1 VKIFWS
7 FARQAFQFISAY
19 RFNFFMEFVLV
30 LLRMYGIYWVW
41 RVLYTQRPGAFGVDL
56 GQMVTYGVMGMAIE
70 LFIWSRPQW
79 YMANQVK
86 SGAIDTDL
94 MKPMD
99 FHFYMLARSVGELL
113 IGVGVLGLPAL
124 LVAYLSLDIQ
134 PPPDLSNGLMFVAS
148 LALGFLL
155 LFHLNF
161 LLGSLSVVAL
171 DIRHISWAYFS
182 MVRFLGGQIVPLWL
196 FPDFLRAIA
205 EALPVKG
212 TYYIPITIYIGQ
224 LRGVEAL
231 RALEFQLVWLVVL
244 VLLSRMLWGWAYRR
258 LVVQGG

>member
-1 VKIFWS
+1 MKIFWS

-99 FHFYMLARSVGELL
+99 FHLYMLARSTGELL
-113 IGVGVLGLPAL
+113 IGIGVLGLPAL
-124 LVAYLSLDIQ
+124 LVAYFFLDIQ
-134 PPPDLSNGLMFVAS
+134 PPPDLLNGLMFVAS

-161 LLGSLSVVAL
+161 LLGSLAVVAL

-182 MVRFLGGQIVPLWL
+182 MVRFLGGQVVPLWL

>member
-1 VKIFWS
+1 LKIFWS
-7 FARQAFQFISAY
+7 FARQAFQFIAAY

-113 IGVGVLGLPAL
+113 IGIGVLGLPAL
-124 LVAYLSLDIQ
+124 LVAYLFLDIQ
-134 PPPDLSNGLMFVAS
+134 PPPDLLNGLMFVGS
-148 LALGFLL
+148 LVLGFLL

-196 FPDFLRAIA
+196 FPDFLRLVS
-205 EALPVKG
+205 EALPFKG
-212 TYYIPITIYIGQ
+212 TYYIPISIYIGQ
-224 LRGVEAL
+224 LSGVEAL
-231 RALEFQLVWLVVL
+231 RAIEFQLVWLVVL
-244 VLLSRMLWGWAYRR
+244 VLLSRLLWGWAYRR

>member
-1 VKIFWS
+1 LKIFWA
-7 FARQAFQFISAY
+7 FARQAFQFIAAY

-113 IGVGVLGLPAL
+113 IGIGVLGLPAL
-124 LVAYLSLDIQ
+124 LVAYLFLDIQ
-134 PPPDLSNGLMFVAS
+134 PPPDLLNGLMFVGS
-148 LALGFLL
+148 LVLGFLL

-196 FPDFLRAIA
+196 FPDFLRVIS
-205 EALPVKG
+205 EGLPFKG
-212 TYYIPITIYIGQ
+212 TYYIPISIYIGQ
-224 LRGVEAL
+224 LSGVEAL
-231 RALEFQLVWLVVL
+231 RAIEFQLVWLVVL
-244 VLLSRMLWGWAYRR
+244 VLLSRVLWGWAYRR

>member
-1 VKIFWS
+1 MKIFWA

-19 RFNFFMEFVLV
+19 RFNFFMEFILV

-56 GQMVTYGVMGMAIE
+56 DQMVTYGVMGMVLE

-99 FHFYMLARSVGELL
+99 FHLYMLARSVGEVL
-113 IGVGVLGLPAL
+113 IGIAVLALPAL
-124 LVAYLSLDIQ
+124 LVAYLFLDVQ
-134 PPPDLSNGLMFVAS
+134 FPPDLWTGLMFAAS
-148 LALGFLL
+148 LVLGFLL

-196 FPDFLRAIA
+196 FPSFLRVLA
-205 EALPVKG
+205 EVLPVKG
-212 TYYIPITIYIGQ
+212 TYYIPISIYIGR
-224 LRGVEAL
+224 LTGSEAI
-231 RALEFQLVWLVVL
+231 RAIEFQLVWLAAL